1 MAANSKRGPAVV
13 AVLALLGVAFGIW
26 SLGGDAPEEADRV
39 RETIRAVVVG
49 AERADLKAVM
59 TPISQAYRD
68 DVGMSRD
75 NIKGYLFM
83 EFRRRGP
90 VHTMLGPIEVSLDE
104 DGQGA
109 LAVFN
114 LALGEGGAGV
124 VGELLP
130 QSGDVFTF
138 EVDLA
143 REGDDW
149 RIVSH
154 ERFTLEGDRVRLPRD

>member
-1 MAANSKRGPAVV
+1 MSSSRSPSAVVVVLVALVGVAV
-13 AVLALLGVAFGIW
+13 AVLALGR
-26 SLGGDAPEEADRV
+26 DAPDDAERIRQAIQRV
-39 RETIRAVVVG
+39 AAG
-49 AERADLKAVM
+49 AERADLKEVM
-59 TPISQAYRD
+59 APISQAYRD
-68 DVGMSRD
+68 DDGLSRD

-90 VHTMLGPIEVSLDE
+90 VHTLLGPIDVTLD
-104 DGQGA
+104 DAGTGA

-114 LALGEGGAGV
+114 AAVGEGGAGV

-138 EVDLA
+138 EFTLV

-149 RIVSH
+149 RITSH
-154 ERFTLEGDRVRLPRD
+154 ERYDLEGDRVRLPVD